1 MAGSV
6 STKNHK
12 VLEEI
17 SFSAFDMHIL
27 IRAWYNRFVVLR
39 FRTAYFLQKVTQLYN
54 DCVNDTDVRNW
65 RLLKLKTTLLLSSQL
80 KEKPRCSS

>member
-27 IRAWYNRFVVLR
+27 IRAWYNIFVVLG
-39 FRTAYFLQKVTQLYN
+39 FRTDIFSAKSYSVI
-54 DCVNDTDVRNW
+54 
-65 RLLKLKTTLLLSSQL
+65 
-80 KEKPRCSS
+80 E